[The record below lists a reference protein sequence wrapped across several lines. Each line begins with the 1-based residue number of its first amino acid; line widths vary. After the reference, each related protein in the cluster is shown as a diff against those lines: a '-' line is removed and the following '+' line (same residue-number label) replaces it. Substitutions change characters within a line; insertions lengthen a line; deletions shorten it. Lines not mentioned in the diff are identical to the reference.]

1 MYNFVPLNGGRA
13 EYKFASKDDGRNV
26 FEQGKRRVMLATLL
40 GPPAAIEDTGRPACT
55 ERAVRHAVENDR
67 RELSDERKAHY
78 PTDRRRTSS
87 TVDEQTDRLAARPTA
102 SSVAAS
108 KRRAV
113 RHARDGPSGMQSK
126 AMFESLRIV
135 CKLNIQRV
143 IDGRARQLAKERTGG
158 SAACTTA
165 GGIAA
170 CERRAVR
177 HARNGPSGMQAE
189 ANAEIRCASS
199 IFYRLARRAQH
210 LTS

>member
-55 ERAVRHAVENDR
+55 ERAVRHAVENNR

-113 RHARDGPSGMQSK
+113 RHARDGPSGMQ
-126 AMFESLRIV
+126 ET
-135 CKLNIQRV
+135 
-143 IDGRARQLAKERTGG
+143 GRPACSRKQCSRAFG
-158 SAACTTA
+158 S
-165 GGIAA
+165 
-170 CERRAVR
+170 
-177 HARNGPSGMQAE
+177 S
-189 ANAEIRCASS
+189 ASS
-199 IFYRLARRAQH
+199 ISNGSSTDELDSLRKNEPADRLHAQQPAA
-210 LTS
+210 